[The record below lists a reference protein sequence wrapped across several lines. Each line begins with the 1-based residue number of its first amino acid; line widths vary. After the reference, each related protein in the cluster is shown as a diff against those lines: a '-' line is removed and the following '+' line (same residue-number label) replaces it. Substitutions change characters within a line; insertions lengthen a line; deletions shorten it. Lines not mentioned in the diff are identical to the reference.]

1 MEMILCG
8 SIHKMDGGNKQRLVD
23 KKKSSRE
30 REGGGDR
37 WRMCSGDICGSL
49 YLISYL
55 SLSLSPALFYSPPR
69 LCARPSEL
77 SAAGGEWMANSYL
90 GRRTRKRE
98 GGRKTQE
105 EKERERARL
114 AATFQRIIIVISLGG
129 LDSVVSSRE
138 RKEEIKK

>member
-1 MEMILCG
+1 MEIILGG

-30 REGGGDR
+30 QAGGGDR

-55 SLSLSPALFYSPPR
+55 SLSLSLSLSPALFPSPPR

-98 GGRKTQE
+98 GGRKRQE
-105 EKERERARL
+105 EKGREG
-114 AATFQRIIIVISLGG
+114 QSGGDIS
-129 LDSVVSSRE
+129 E
-138 RKEEIKK
+138 KYYCH